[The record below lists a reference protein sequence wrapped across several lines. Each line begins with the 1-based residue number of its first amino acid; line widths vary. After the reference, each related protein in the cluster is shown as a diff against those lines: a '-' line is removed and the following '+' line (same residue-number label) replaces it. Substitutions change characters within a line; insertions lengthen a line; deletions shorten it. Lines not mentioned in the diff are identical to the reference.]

1 MNFTFFDLYANYLL
15 RSCTIVTSS
24 NMAAWTLCSLL
35 LPLRNTSEI
44 Y

>member
-15 RSCTIVTSS
+15 RSCTIVIAT